1 MRDRNGKGHGRVDAE
16 GDEYGG
22 QRGLCRSDSSWHG
35 DEAREQCGGAVDE
48 DEFGQIQV
56 DAVGEADGAER
67 DGVEELSGDVAA
79 EQLQQLV
86 TVTENAP

>member
-1 MRDRNGKGHGRVDAE
+1 
-16 GDEYGG
+16 
-22 QRGLCRSDSSWHG
+22 
-35 DEAREQCGGAVDE
+35 
-48 DEFGQIQV
+48 V